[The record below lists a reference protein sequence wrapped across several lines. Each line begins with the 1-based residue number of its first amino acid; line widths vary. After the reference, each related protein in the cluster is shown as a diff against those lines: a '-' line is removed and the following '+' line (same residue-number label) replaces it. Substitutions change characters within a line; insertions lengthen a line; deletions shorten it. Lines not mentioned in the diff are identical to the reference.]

1 MGKKERQRAM
11 LVATLRKLGW
21 QDKGSSVVEYKELTV
36 ELRATGWALFKG
48 GSPVQ
53 EGSYGPDQ
61 MKSIRAS
68 ASRVGVNIG
77 MLKKKRKE

>member
-21 QDKGSSVVEYKELTV
+21 QDKGGSVVEYKELTV
-36 ELRATGWALFKG
+36 ELRATGWALFKS

-53 EGSYGPDQ
+53 EGPYGPDQ
-61 MKSIRAS
+61 MKNIRAS
-68 ASRVGVNIG
+68 AGRVGVVLG
-77 MLKKKRKE
+77 TLKKKKKE